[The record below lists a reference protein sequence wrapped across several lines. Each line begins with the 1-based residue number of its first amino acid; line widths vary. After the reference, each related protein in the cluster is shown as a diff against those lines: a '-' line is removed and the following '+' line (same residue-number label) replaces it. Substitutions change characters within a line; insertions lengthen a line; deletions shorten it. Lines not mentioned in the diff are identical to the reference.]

1 MAKEIFCIR
10 SKSSANELKQ
20 TSNKMRL
27 YNSNTFKKSNG
38 IDKRN
43 NDGKHDVCMFINYSI
58 TCSQFSFMYLFEFV
72 RLFLYRC
79 TYC

>member
-10 SKSSANELKQ
+10 PKSSANELKQ

-27 YNSNTFKKSNG
+27 YNSNTFKKCNG

-58 TCSQFSFMYLFEFV
+58 TCS
-72 RLFLYRC
+72 
-79 TYC
+79 